1 MDAPLAMVVHCGS
14 HYAKAVSFDSWRT
27 FPAESIYALMNREGA
42 VKGSHLAVLSV
53 VAAMFAAEP
62 VSASDEWL
70 KADITQKRLPVSAGK
85 STIGR
90 SRSAHQ
96 KHARRPVETAAVIFQ
111 PASRSSILLPD
122 PELLKR
128 QPPPD
133 CQFKPATSAD
143 DDVALRTIMKL
154 DYEQQC
160 YRQSESIMRSR
171 MERLQDAVNK
181 TIESFGAQND
191 ASGPERLQ

>member
-1 MDAPLAMVVHCGS
+1 MKRSL
-14 HYAKAVSFDSWRT
+14 
-27 FPAESIYALMNREGA
+27 
-42 VKGSHLAVLSV
+42 LAVFSV
-53 VAAMFAAEP
+53 LVAMFATES

-70 KADITQKRLPVSAGK
+70 RAGVTQKRLPIFAAN
-85 STIGR
+85 TTGR
-90 SRSAHQ
+90 YRSVHQ
-96 KHARRPVETAAVIFQ
+96 KHARRPAETGAAIFQ
-111 PASRSSILLPD
+111 PASRLSILLPD

>member
-1 MDAPLAMVVHCGS
+1 
-14 HYAKAVSFDSWRT
+14 VSSGEYLRAHEWD
-27 FPAESIYALMNREGA
+27 GA
-42 VKGSHLAVLSV
+42 VKRSHLAVFSV
-53 VAAMFAAEP
+53 VVAMFATES

-70 KADITQKRLPVSAGK
+70 RANVTQKRLTVSAGN
-85 STIGR
+85 TTGR
-90 SRSAHQ
+90 YRSVHQ
-96 KHARRPVETAAVIFQ
+96 KHTRPTETAAAIFQ
-111 PASRSSILLPD
+111 PASRLSILLPD

-160 YRQSESIMRSR
+160 YRQSESITRSR

-181 TIESFGAQND
+181 TIELLSPHND
-191 ASGPERLQ
+191 ASHPERQQ

>member
-1 MDAPLAMVVHCGS
+1 MSSGEYLRAHEWD
-14 HYAKAVSFDSWRT
+14 
-27 FPAESIYALMNREGA
+27 GA
-42 VKGSHLAVLSV
+42 VKRSHLAVFSV
-53 VAAMFAAEP
+53 VVAMFATES

-70 KADITQKRLPVSAGK
+70 RANVTQTRLTVSAGN
-85 STIGR
+85 TTGR
-90 SRSAHQ
+90 YRSVHQ
-96 KHARRPVETAAVIFQ
+96 KHARRPAETAAAIFQ
-111 PASRSSILLPD
+111 PASRLSILLPD

-160 YRQSESIMRSR
+160 YRQSESITRSR

-181 TIESFGAQND
+181 TIELLSPHND
-191 ASGPERLQ
+191 ASHPERQQ